1 MSIKFREQQT
11 KHQEEVA
18 GLQQALDRQA
28 VQIEELQRRNKELA
42 NSLEG
47 LVGANGVRGADNPLS
62 QDELLAQTTTK
73 ESLAAKIQDL
83 EDTLSDRDELIE
95 MLKSDAI
102 KAKRDTVPKV
112 MYDAMMAEL

>member
-1 MSIKFREQQT
+1 MT
-11 KHQEEVA
+11 

-47 LVGANGVRGADNPLS
+47 LVGANGVRSADNHLS
-62 QDELLAQTTTK
+62 QDELFVQSTTK

-102 KAKRDTVPKV
+102 MAKRDTVPKIL
-112 MYDAMMAEL
+112 YS